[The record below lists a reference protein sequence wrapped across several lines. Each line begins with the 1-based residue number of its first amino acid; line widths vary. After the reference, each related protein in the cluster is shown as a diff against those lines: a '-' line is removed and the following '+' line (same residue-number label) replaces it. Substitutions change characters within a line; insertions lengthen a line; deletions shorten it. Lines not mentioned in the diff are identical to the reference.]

1 MLTANE
7 LKELKIIKF
16 EKESNSNKKYLVE
29 IKEYPEY
36 LNIKITTKGEI
47 PCTEYEK
54 KINLSSLKE
63 NRYLSICSSISE
75 IMISLEPQLKNIKDI
90 ILSEEH
96 ENTLNLRIP
105 LPNPL
110 VKEVLFAIPK
120 IEKNTSSEIKEL
132 YSIINE
138 QQKQINKLN
147 ERIVILEEK
156 EKEREREKEKEKERE
171 REEAQHLI
179 CKNSKIIENDR
190 EKDLSLRKWIDPN
203 KNNFKIKLLFR
214 MSRDGNQSTNY
225 HQLCDGKENLLTI
238 IETQDNIKFGGFASK
253 SWGIPNQFIEK
264 TFMFSLNTMKKYE
277 RLNNNNSM
285 HDGKDYGPVFGN
297 AWDIDIHNPMTS
309 GCEHNNNNSVFFNKY
324 EITSNGSFN
333 VKEIEVFQIE

>member
-147 ERIVILEEK
+147 ERIAALEEK
-156 EKEREREKEKEKERE
+156 ERERE
-171 REEAQHLI
+171 REEAQYFI

-264 TFMFSLNTMKKYE
+264 TFMFSLNKMKKYE

-285 HDGKDYGPVFGN
+285 HDGKDCGPVFGN
-297 AWDIDIHNPMTS
+297 AWDIYIDNPMTS
-309 GCEHNNNNSVFFNKY
+309 GGEQNDNNSVFFNKY
-324 EITSNGSFN
+324 EITNNGNFN